1 MSLAE
6 QIAAAGT
13 MDELLAAVWES
24 DGLQGSDRFYSSD
37 ELHDTLARVALGELG
52 VSNVTRTEGLRRRTQ
67 ELLQSYQRRI
77 GRHEVRK

>member
-13 MDELLAAVWES
+13 IDELLAVVMES
-24 DGLQGSDRFYSSD
+24 DGLQGSDKFYSRD
-37 ELHDTLARVALGELG
+37 ELHDTLERVATGELG
-52 VSNVTRTEGLRRRTQ
+52 ISNVTRTEGLRRRTQ
-67 ELLQSYQRRI
+67 EVLQNSQRRI